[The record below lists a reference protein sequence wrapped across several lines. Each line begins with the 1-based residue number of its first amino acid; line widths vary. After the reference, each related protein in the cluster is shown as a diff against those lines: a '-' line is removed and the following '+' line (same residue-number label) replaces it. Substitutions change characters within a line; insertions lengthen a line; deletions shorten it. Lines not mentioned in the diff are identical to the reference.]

1 MTSKIRKNIYRLMA
15 ATMFCVSVASCSM
28 EEPFGA
34 GGEGTLTLNTE
45 IRGNVVRTRAI
56 AADELTALRNK
67 CVVYIENEKGLI
79 RKYKGLDNIPGE
91 GIKLRT
97 GSYVAEAWS
106 GDSVSASFSSKFY
119 RGWQQFE
126 MQEGANS
133 LTLRCNIANVIV
145 SVDPASLDVNLTD
158 LKITYWHSR
167 GELVF
172 DQNNI
177 ADAKGYFM
185 MPNADKNLNYKIEGK
200 KSSGDAYEKT
210 GVIENVQRAH
220 EYILTLTEEE
230 APITEGGALI
240 RITIADIPVIEEE
253 VEIFTAPAIQGV
265 GYDIEGQ
272 VVSKDRNFKDT
283 QVYIRGYFGLGSVLM
298 NVSDNFTGLTSGMNL
313 VEGSTQTDLAAK
325 GIKVERRQSTD
336 AVTSLES
343 GEVPVDELYVTF
355 TKAFLDAL
363 AESDTEYKI
372 TFEATDGRHNVS
384 TGSLRI
390 ANSEAAEEHLAP
402 VGLSEA
408 ELSPL
413 AIRAKRAT
421 LDANIYDAAAA
432 ANYGIKYRE
441 QGSSEWQAAYPA
453 SGARA
458 KATRATVTP
467 YQVTLTGLT
476 PGTTYEYIAFCDGFD
491 GEDVRTF
498 KTESVFEIPNSS
510 LEEWGTYVG
519 KTIFGGDVDVIIPST
534 TGDKNTSFWGTGN
547 EGGASGNILLTDK
560 STDMIHSGTYS
571 AKLKTGSAMGMMAAG
586 NMFIG
591 TYVKTD
597 GTNGILSLGR
607 EYNGSHPDKLVIWAN
622 YRPASGVSVKKGN
635 ESFVPDGF
643 AGGNDHGQIYVA
655 LTTEP
660 VEIRTNPSNRKLFD
674 SENDETVLAYG
685 QVTWTEN
692 FGADGQLERIE
703 IPFVYNDRAK
713 TKKPLYLIMVASASK
728 YGDYFSGASG
738 SVMYLDDVELI
749 YE

>member
-1 MTSKIRKNIYRLMA
+1 MA
-15 ATMFCVSVASCSM
+15 ATVFCVSVASCSM

-45 IRGNVVRTRAI
+45 IRGNVVKTRAI
-56 AADELTALRNK
+56 AADELSALRNK

-79 RKYKGLDNIPGE
+79 RKYKGLDNIPAG

-119 RGWQQFE
+119 RGWQRFE

-145 SVDPASLDVNLTD
+145 SIDPTSLGVNLTD
-158 LKITYWHSR
+158 LKVTFWHSR

-172 DQNNI
+172 DQTNI

-200 KSSGDAYEKT
+200 KMSGEAYVKT

-220 EYILTLTEEE
+220 EYVMTITEEE
-230 APITEGGALI
+230 PSITEGGALI
-240 RITIADIPVIEEE
+240 RITISDIPVIEEE
-253 VEIFTAPAIQGV
+253 IEIFTAPAIQGV

-272 VVSKDRNFKDT
+272 VVSKDRNFNDT
-283 QVYIRGYFGLGSVLM
+283 KVYIRGYFGLSSVLM
-298 NVSDNFTGLTSGMNL
+298 TVSDNFTNLTSGVNL
-313 VEGSTQTDLAAK
+313 TEGTTQSNLAAL
-325 GIKVERRQSTD
+325 GVEVERVQSKD
-336 AVTSLES
+336 ASGSAEG
-343 GEVPVDELYVTF
+343 GEVPVDELYITF

-363 AESDTEYKI
+363 TVSDTEYKI
-372 TFEATDGRHNVS
+372 TFEAIDGRHNSS

-402 VGLSEA
+402 VGLSDA
-408 ELSPL
+408 ELPIL
-413 AIRAKRAT
+413 AVRARRAT
-421 LDANIYDAAAA
+421 LDANVYDAAAA
-432 ANYGIKYRE
+432 VNYGIKYRE
-441 QGSSEWQAAYPA
+441 QGASEWIAAYPA
-453 SGARA
+453 AGMRA
-458 KATRATVTP
+458 KATRATVIP
-467 YQVTLTGLT
+467 YQVTVTGLK

-491 GEDVRTF
+491 GSAVQTF
-498 KTESVFEIPNSS
+498 TTESEFSIPNNSF
-510 LEEWGTYVG
+510 EEWGTYVG
-519 KTIFGGDVDVIIPST
+519 KTIFNTDVDVIIPST

-560 STDMIHSGTYS
+560 SADLLHSGSYS
-571 AKLKTGSAMGMMAAG
+571 AQLKTGSAMGMMAAG
-586 NMFIG
+586 NIFIG

-597 GTNGILSLGR
+597 GTNGVLSLGR
-607 EYNGSHPDKLVIWAN
+607 EYNGSHPDKIALWAN

-635 ESFVPDGF
+635 EEFVPDGF
-643 AGGNDHGQIYVA
+643 ADGNDHGQIYVA
-655 LTTEP
+655 LTTAP
-660 VEIRTNPSNRKLFD
+660 VEIRTNPKDRKLFD

-685 QVTWTEN
+685 QVTWTGS
-692 FGADGQLERIE
+692 FGADGQLEKVE
-703 IPFVYNDRAK
+703 IPLVYNDRAK
-713 TKKPLYLIMVASASK
+713 TKKPVYLVMVASASK
-728 YGDYFSGASG
+728 YGDYFSGAAG
-738 SVMYLDDVELI
+738 SVMYLDDIELV

>member
-1 MTSKIRKNIYRLMA
+1 
-15 ATMFCVSVASCSM
+15 M

-79 RKYKGLDNIPGE
+79 RKYKGLDNIPAE

-145 SVDPASLDVNLTD
+145 SVDPASLGVNLTD

-200 KSSGDAYEKT
+200 KSSGEAYEKT

-336 AVTSLES
+336 AATSLES

-363 AESDTEYKI
+363 DESDTEYKI

-441 QGSSEWQAAYPA
+441 QGSSEWQTAYPA

-458 KATRATVTP
+458 KATRATIIP
-467 YQVTLTGLT
+467 YQVTLTDLT

-510 LEEWGTYVG
+510 FEDWSTYSAQTMLG
-519 KTIFGGDVDVIIPST
+519 KKNVTLPWSV
-534 TGDKNTSFWGTGN
+534 GDKEASFWGSGN
-547 EGGASGNILLTDK
+547 EGAATANKTLTNQSTDVKHSGNVSVRLASDQAL
-560 STDMIHSGTYS
+560 GV
-571 AKLKTGSAMGMMAAG
+571 LAAG
-586 NMFIG
+586 NVFIG
-591 TYVKTD
+591 HYDKTD
-597 GTNGILSLGR
+597 GTNGVLQLGR
-607 EYNGSHPDKLVIWAN
+607 EYNGSHPDKLVVWAN
-622 YRPASGVSVKKGN
+622 YRPGTVNIIKSEDAQYLGIQK
-635 ESFVPDGF
+635 DGT
-643 AGGNDHGQIYVA
+643 DHGQIYVA
-655 LTTEP
+655 LTTAP
-660 VEIRTNPSNRKLFD
+660 VEIRTNPNNRKLFD
-674 SENDETVLAYG
+674 SENDDTVLAYG

-692 FGADGQLERIE
+692 FGADGQMEKIE
-703 IPFVYNDRAK
+703 IPLVYNDRAK
-713 TKKPLYLIMVASASK
+713 TQKPLYLVMVASASK
-728 YGDYFSGASG
+728 FGDYFSGSSK

>member
-1 MTSKIRKNIYRLMA
+1 MKTLNK
-15 ATMFCVSVASCSM
+15 VSLYIGTALACFLGQSCSM

-56 AADELTALRNK
+56 AADELTALRNR

-79 RKYKGLDNIPGE
+79 RKYKGLDNIPAE

-119 RGWQQFE
+119 RGWQSFE

-145 SVDPASLDVNLTD
+145 SVDPASLGVNLTD
-158 LKITYWHSR
+158 LKVTYWHSR

-185 MPNADKNLNYKIEGK
+185 MPNADKDLNYKIEGK
-200 KSSGDAYEKT
+200 KSSGEAYEKT

-220 EYILTLTEEE
+220 EYILTLSEEE

-272 VVSKDRNFKDT
+272 VVSKDRDFKDT

-298 NVSDNFTGLTSGMNL
+298 NVSDNFTDLTSGLNL
-313 VEGSTQTDLAAK
+313 IEGSTQTELAAK

-336 AVTSLES
+336 AASSLES

-355 TKAFLDAL
+355 TKTFLDAL
-363 AESDTEYKI
+363 AASDTEYKI

-402 VGLSEA
+402 VGISEA

-432 ANYGIKYRE
+432 VNYGIKYRE

-458 KATRATVTP
+458 KATRAAVIP

-491 GEDVRTF
+491 GADVRTF
-498 KTESVFEIPNSS
+498 KTESEFTIPGNSF
-510 LEEWGTYVG
+510 EEWSTYSASTLLGTKNV
-519 KTIFGGDVDVIIPST
+519 TLPWSV
-534 TGDKNTSFWGTGN
+534 GDKEASFWGSGN
-547 EGGASGNILLTDK
+547 EGAATANMTLTNK
-560 STDMIHSGTYS
+560 STDMIVSGTYS
-571 AKLKTGSAMGMMAAG
+571 ARLESKSALGMLAAG
-586 NMFIG
+586 NLFIG

-597 GTNGILSLGR
+597 GTDGVLSLGR

-622 YRPASGVSVKKGN
+622 YRSGSGVKVKDGN

-643 AGGNDHGQIYVA
+643 AGGNDHGQVYVA
-655 LTTEP
+655 LTDEP
-660 VEIRTNPSNRKLFD
+660 IEIRTKASQRKVFD
-674 SENDETVLAYG
+674 TEDEHVLAYG

-692 FGADGQLERIE
+692 FGADGQLERLE

-713 TKKPLYLIMVASASK
+713 TKKPVYLIMVASASK
-728 YGDYFSGASG
+728 YGDYFSGAAG

>member
-1 MTSKIRKNIYRLMA
+1 MKTLNK
-15 ATMFCVSVASCSM
+15 VSLYIGTALACFLGQACSM

-79 RKYKGLDNIPGE
+79 RKYKGLDNIPAE

-145 SVDPASLDVNLTD
+145 SVDPASLGVNLTD

-200 KSSGDAYEKT
+200 KSSGEAYEKT

-336 AVTSLES
+336 AATSLES

-363 AESDTEYKI
+363 DESDTEYKI

-441 QGSSEWQAAYPA
+441 QGSSEWQTAYPA

-458 KATRATVTP
+458 KATRATIIP
-467 YQVTLTGLT
+467 YQVTLTDLT

-510 LEEWGTYVG
+510 FEDWSTYSAQTMLG
-519 KTIFGGDVDVIIPST
+519 KKNVTLPWSV
-534 TGDKNTSFWGTGN
+534 GDKEASFWGSGN
-547 EGGASGNILLTDK
+547 EGAATANKTLTNQSTDVKHSGNVSVRLASDQAL
-560 STDMIHSGTYS
+560 GV
-571 AKLKTGSAMGMMAAG
+571 LAAG
-586 NMFIG
+586 NVFIG
-591 TYVKTD
+591 HYDKTD
-597 GTNGILSLGR
+597 GTNGVLQLGR
-607 EYNGSHPDKLVIWAN
+607 EYNGSHPDKLVVWAN
-622 YRPASGVSVKKGN
+622 YRPGTVNIIKSEDAQYLGIQK
-635 ESFVPDGF
+635 DGT
-643 AGGNDHGQIYVA
+643 DHGQIYVA
-655 LTTEP
+655 LTTAP
-660 VEIRTNPSNRKLFD
+660 VEIRTNPNNRKLFD
-674 SENDETVLAYG
+674 SENDDTVLAYG

-692 FGADGQLERIE
+692 FGADGQMEKIE
-703 IPFVYNDRAK
+703 IPLVYNDRAK
-713 TKKPLYLIMVASASK
+713 TQKPLYLVMVASASK
-728 YGDYFSGASG
+728 FGDYFSGSSK

>member
-1 MTSKIRKNIYRLMA
+1 MKTLNK
-15 ATMFCVSVASCSM
+15 VSLYIGTALACFLGQSCSM

-79 RKYKGLDNIPGE
+79 RKYKGLDNIPAE

-200 KSSGDAYEKT
+200 KSSGEAYEKT

-336 AVTSLES
+336 AASSLES

-363 AESDTEYKI
+363 EESDTEYKI

-402 VGLSEA
+402 VGISEA

-432 ANYGIKYRE
+432 VNYGIKYRE

-458 KATRATVTP
+458 KATRAAVIP

-491 GEDVRTF
+491 GADVRTF
-498 KTESVFEIPNSS
+498 KTESEFTIPGNSF
-510 LEEWGTYVG
+510 EEWGTYVG
-519 KTIFGGDVDVIIPST
+519 KKPIFNTNVDVIIPSL

-547 EGGASGNILLTDK
+547 EGATAGNMVLTDK
-560 STDMIHSGTYS
+560 SQDMVHGGTYS
-571 AKLKTGSAMGMMAAG
+571 ARLETNSALGIIAAG

-591 TYVKTD
+591 TYVRTD
-597 GTNGILSLGR
+597 GTNGVLSLGR
-607 EYNGSHPDKLVIWAN
+607 QYNGSHPDKLVVWAN
-622 YRPASGVSVKKGN
+622 YRPANKPTIGSGNSSYVPEDF
-635 ESFVPDGF
+635 ES
-643 AGGNDHGQIYVA
+643 GNDHGQIYVA

-660 VEIRTNPSNRKLFD
+660 VEIRTDPSNRKVFD
-674 SENDETVLAYG
+674 SVNDETVLAYG

-692 FGADGQLERIE
+692 FGADGQLERLE

-713 TKKPLYLIMVASASK
+713 TKKPVYLIMVASASK
-728 YGDYFSGASG
+728 YGDYFSGAKG

>member
-1 MTSKIRKNIYRLMA
+1 MKTLNK
-15 ATMFCVSVASCSM
+15 VSLYIGTALACFLGQACSM

-79 RKYKGLDNIPGE
+79 RKYKGLDNIPAE

-145 SVDPASLDVNLTD
+145 SVDPASLGVNLTD

-200 KSSGDAYEKT
+200 KSSGEAYEKT

-336 AVTSLES
+336 AATSLES

-363 AESDTEYKI
+363 DESDTEYKI

-441 QGSSEWQAAYPA
+441 QGSSEWQTAYPA

-458 KATRATVTP
+458 KVTRATIIP
-467 YQVTLTGLT
+467 YQVTLTDLT

-510 LEEWGTYVG
+510 FEDWSTYSAQTMLG
-519 KTIFGGDVDVIIPST
+519 KKNVTLPWSV
-534 TGDKNTSFWGTGN
+534 GDKEASFWGSGN
-547 EGGASGNILLTDK
+547 EGASTANMTLTDK
-560 STDMIHSGTYS
+560 STDMVVSGIYS
-571 AKLKTGSAMGMMAAG
+571 ARLETKSAFSMKAAG
-586 NMFIG
+586 NLFIG
-591 TYVKTD
+591 TYVRTDNTD
-597 GTNGILSLGR
+597 GVLSLGR
-607 EYNGSHPDKLVIWAN
+607 QYNGSHPDKLVVRAN
-622 YRPASGVSVKKGN
+622 YRPASGVTVKSGN
-635 ESFVPDGF
+635 ESFVPSGF
-643 AGGNDHGQIYVA
+643 AGGNDHGQIYIA
-655 LTTEP
+655 LTDEP
-660 VEIRTNPSNRKLFD
+660 IEVRTKASDRKVFD
-674 SENDETVLAYG
+674 SEDVHVLAYG